1 MSRGRKRQ
9 ATIAA
14 ILLLV
19 GPALAI
25 AQGSSGSGASPP
37 PAGETSTIKETGAI
51 DRPVKTDVDKLVE
64 AARQTVR
71 RFKERMKGELAAA
84 IKSDGAA
91 NAVSLCQTIAPDIST
106 EFTDSS
112 GFEVMRTSF
121 KLRNPENAPGTWER
135 DVLADFQEKAAAG
148 ADPNTLERF
157 DEIETPEGDKLFR
170 YMSGISTGEICLNC
184 HGSEIKPDVKAEL
197 VRYYPDDKATGYRLG
212 ELRGAFSL
220 VKLLTE

>member
-1 MSRGRKRQ
+1 MPGAFTFRT
-9 ATIAA
+9 AIAVG
-14 ILLLV
+14 LLLM
-19 GPALAI
+19 PALAD
-25 AQGSSGSGASPP
+25 AQSGSGSGDPS
-37 PAGETSTIKETGAI
+37 PAGGTSTIGETGAI
-51 DRPVKTDVDKLVE
+51 GRPATTVDLDKLVE

-71 RFKERMKGELAAA
+71 RFQERMKGELAAA
-84 IKSDGAA
+84 IKADGAA
-91 NAVSLCQTIAPDIST
+91 NAVPLCQTTAPDLLT

-112 GFEVMRTSF
+112 GFEVMRTSL

-135 DVLADFQEKAAAG
+135 EVLNEFQEKAAAG
-148 ADPNTLERF
+148 ANPKSLERY
-157 DEIETPEGDKLFR
+157 DEIVTPEGDKLFR
-170 YMSGISTGEICLNC
+170 YMSGIPTGEICLNC